1 MDPRLSTVE
10 NVARA
15 LDLELMLIPRHLI
28 TAVEGLHR
36 ASSGSSANR
45 PMYALSDDDA
55 EPDSG
60 EHVEIDATD
69 ESENPSAPQRHR
81 PKHSQS

>member
-1 MDPRLSTVE
+1 MDPRLSTVQ

-36 ASSGSSANR
+36 ASRGSSANR

-55 EPDSG
+55 EPDSN
-60 EHVEIDATD
+60 EHVEIGATD
-69 ESENPSAPQRHR
+69 ESENPRAPQRR
-81 PKHSQS
+81 QRKHPRS